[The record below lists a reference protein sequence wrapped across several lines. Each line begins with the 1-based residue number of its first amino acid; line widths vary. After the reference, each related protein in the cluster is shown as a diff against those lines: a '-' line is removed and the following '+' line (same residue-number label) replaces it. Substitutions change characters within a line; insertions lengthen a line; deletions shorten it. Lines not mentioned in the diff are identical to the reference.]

1 MESTAKRYFRQISD
15 CGGMLSA
22 ISKGY
27 FRGEIAEA
35 AYRYQCAVDRGSK
48 KIVGVTDF
56 VEADEEPIEIHQV
69 DPAVEEVQV
78 QRLRKTKRIR
88 SPGAVK
94 LALDALRR
102 AAQEQRNVFP
112 ELLAAA
118 NARATVGE
126 TMNAM
131 ADVFGRYS
139 LTQP

>member
-1 MESTAKRYFRQISD
+1 M
-15 CGGMLSA
+15 
-22 ISKGY
+22 
-27 FRGEIAEA
+27 
-35 AYRYQCAVDRGSK
+35 
-48 KIVGVTDF
+48 TDF
-56 VEADEEPIEIHQV
+56 VEPDEDPIEIHQV

-78 QRLRKTKRIR
+78 QRLRKTKQIR
-88 SPGAVK
+88 SSGAVK

-118 NARATVGE
+118 HVRATAGE

-131 ADVFGRYS
+131 ADVFGRYR